1 MMARRLMVSVFLL
14 AALGAGISELA
25 AHDRGVPVL
34 RLQPAAKTQPE
45 PEFPREPV
53 PVFPQFQ
60 QEPPPER
67 PRAETLQLQS
77 RLELRRF
84 IEFEFASAVKVIPGG
99 KNGFRY
105 YPNQPLNEEAWR
117 NATGSAV
124 PAASPGDKV
133 QITKLEFRKSE
144 IWVEIN
150 GGGKKRRSWRER
162 IQVSGGGGI
171 PTVRTTSSD
180 PNASASGPAGFQ
192 GAGSTL
198 ILDYGKAVPDLTV
211 EELKQ
216 HLSVFL
222 NFDHRSA
229 AVHWIETLPPEF
241 QQAIKE
247 KRAVVGMD
255 REMVIA
261 SMGKPEKKVREK
273 DIDGLETEDWI
284 YGHPPGATVFV
295 KFAGDKVIS
304 VKEFPN

>member
-1 MMARRLMVSVFLL
+1 MARRAIFGVMLL
-14 AALGAGISELA
+14 AALAIGLSDLA
-25 AHDRGVPVL
+25 AHDRGVGIL
-34 RLQPAAKTQPE
+34 RLQPAGKSQ
-45 PEFPREPV
+45 PEFPRGETV
-53 PVFPQFQ
+53 PIFPQFQ
-60 QEPPPER
+60 QQEPPPDR

-77 RLELRRF
+77 KLELRRYV
-84 IEFEFASAVKVIPGG
+84 EFEFASAVKTIPGG
-99 KNGFRY
+99 KKGFRY
-105 YPNQPLNEEAWR
+105 SPGQPLDEQALN
-117 NATGSAV
+117 NATGSSM
-124 PAASPGDKV
+124 PAAHPGDKV
-133 QITKLEFRKSE
+133 QITKLEFRAHE
-144 IWVEIN
+144 IIVDIN
-150 GGGKKRRSWRER
+150 GGGKKKKSWRER
-162 IQVSGGGGI
+162 IQISGGGTI

-180 PNASASGPAGFQ
+180 PNAGGPAGFQ
-192 GAGSTL
+192 GVGSTL

-211 EELKQ
+211 DELKQ

-222 NFDHRSA
+222 DFEGHRSA
-229 AVHWIETLPPEF
+229 AVHWIETLPAEF

-284 YGHPPGATVFV
+284 YGHPPASTVFV